1 MGCASVT
8 DGERADPAQ
17 DLNAI
22 RDARWRITGALRRD
36 LRFID
41 RAAIFLR
48 RENAWPNALFDIC
61 VRGNILRVVLDEN
74 PGTLLRGG
82 YVSRKLEARMANEED
97 VATVLDEGRSSMQ
110 KTLERFGKELTKV
123 RTGRASTSILDGI
136 NVNYFD
142 TLTPLNQLAT
152 LSVPDPRMIVVSPF
166 DKSAIS
172 AIEKT
177 IQASDLGLSPSND
190 GKVIRIQ
197 IPSLTEERR
206 KVLVKQVRKI
216 AEDHRIRVRDA
227 RRDSLSRL
235 KDLEEDGL
243 SKDDRHRA
251 DKKVQEVTDEFVKRI
266 DDQTAQKEKD
276 VLEV

>member
-1 MGCASVT
+1 
-8 DGERADPAQ
+8 
-17 DLNAI
+17 
-22 RDARWRITGALRRD
+22 
-36 LRFID
+36 
-41 RAAIFLR
+41 
-48 RENAWPNALFDIC
+48 
-61 VRGNILRVVLDEN
+61 
-74 PGTLLRGG
+74 
-82 YVSRKLEARMANEED
+82 MANEED
-97 VATVLDEGRSSMQ
+97 VAAVLDEGRSSMQ

-136 NVNYFD
+136 NVKYFD